1 MYTFAVS
8 NHEKMNYRK
17 EHVIYTLMWIILYLS
32 PVMSLYMRMSG
43 NPHIEFSWKEIFH
56 AWMFSTVWLVTFFIH
71 NFMLVPLL
79 IVKRRAGRYFVLCL
93 ALIIADMAFLYAN
106 RPSHFRFGYHAEM
119 RRRAEMRADSIAYES
134 IAAVRLGN
142 GRYCRPQ
149 NPVRRRP
156 LELRPIDPLPM
167 FGPGEWVAGF
177 GALLLM
183 GMNVGVK
190 LYFKSSEDREAQQ
203 QLEKRNLEQQMEYLK
218 YQVNP
223 HFFMNTLNNIHA
235 LVDIDPER
243 AKTTIVELSK
253 MMRYILY
260 EGSNKLIPLSR
271 EVQFLDNYIQ
281 LMRMRYSNRVRIS
294 ADLPHNMADGML
306 PPLLLII
313 FVENSFKHGISYK
326 AESFIEVDIA
336 AANGRLRFHCRNSK
350 VPVQPSAQGNGGL
363 GLQNV
368 RQRLNLLFPGQYTL
382 DIVDG
387 AEAYDVRLDMPLANM
402 PSQEHTS
409 QTQEKI

>member
-1 MYTFAVS
+1 MSTFAES

-17 EHVIYTLMWIILYLS
+17 EHIIYTLMWIILYLS
-32 PVMSLYMRMSG
+32 PVMSIYMRMSG
-43 NPHIEFSWKEIFH
+43 NPHIEFSWKEIQH
-56 AWMFSTVWLVTFFIH
+56 AWMFSTVWLVTFGIH
-71 NFMLVPLL
+71 NFLLVPLL
-79 IVKRRAGRYFVLCL
+79 IVKRRTWRYFVFCI
-93 ALIIADMAFLYAN
+93 ALILADMSFLYVN
-106 RPSHFRFGYHAEM
+106 RPSHFRKIEEQ
-119 RRRAEMRADSIAYES
+119 RRRAEMRADSIAYEN
-134 IAAVRLGN
+134 IATVRLGN

-149 NPVRRRP
+149 NPIQRRP

-203 QLEKRNLEQQMEYLK
+203 ELEKRNLEQQMEYLK

-281 LMRMRYSNRVRIS
+281 LMRMRYSNRVKIN
-294 ADLPHNMADGML
+294 ADLPRNMNDGML

-326 AESFIEVDIA
+326 SESFIDVSIA
-336 AANGRLRFHCRNSK
+336 VGNGRMYFHCRNSK
-350 VPVQPSAQGNGGL
+350 VPPQPAANAVRGGM

-368 RQRLNLLFPGQYTL
+368 RQRLDLLFPGQYTL
-382 DIVDG
+382 DISDG
-387 AEAYDVRLDMPLANM
+387 TGVYDVRLDIPLASM
-402 PSQEHTS
+402 PMKEYTS
-409 QTQEKI
+409 QTQEKT